1 MKGSVTVARM
11 QSPLLQGMFLPG
23 LNIRNPG
30 STKDLQAGDRCC
42 FPLGTGYQEAQG

>member
-1 MKGSVTVARM
+1 MKGSVTVPRM
-11 QSPLLQGMFLPG
+11 QSPLLQGMLLPG

-30 STKDLQAGDRCC
+30 STEDLQAG